1 MINYDKR
8 GKNMEEKET
17 KKTLKQVKKL
27 RRKIKNLRERLN
39 TMLGAEQLSKRELVE
54 TRIKEWI
61 KNERKNELDR
71 PNESM

>member
-1 MINYDKR
+1 
-8 GKNMEEKET
+8 
-17 KKTLKQVKKL
+17 
-27 RRKIKNLRERLN
+27 
-39 TMLGAEQLSKRELVE
+39 MLGAEQLSKRELVE

>member
-1 MINYDKR
+1 MTKYDDILCK
-8 GKNMEEKET
+8 
-17 KKTLKQVKKL
+17 LL

-71 PNESM
+71 PNKSM